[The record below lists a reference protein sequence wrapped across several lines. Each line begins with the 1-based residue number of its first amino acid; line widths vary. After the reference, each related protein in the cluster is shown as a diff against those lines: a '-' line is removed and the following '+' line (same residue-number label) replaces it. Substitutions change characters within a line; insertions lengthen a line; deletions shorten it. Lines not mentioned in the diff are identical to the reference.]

1 MLNFCSLFS
10 SSSANCLL
18 VYDENTKILIDCG
31 SSLKRTSAAL
41 LGLDTD
47 ISDIGAILVTHEHSD
62 HTSGLATISNK
73 HNIPV
78 YVNSLTLGQLPNYD
92 KMKNVSII
100 NYGEFDIGSLH
111 ITSFKTPH
119 DGVSP
124 SGYVIES
131 GNSKIT
137 VATDLGHIDRS
148 ILPYFDGSDF
158 VFIESNHDLDMLK
171 NGPYHY
177 NLKRRILS
185 DFGHLSNKA
194 CSELVCYL
202 ASRGIKKFMLGH
214 LSDSNNTP
222 GIALAES
229 TNALKFNGLTVDY
242 LSVAPK
248 DDTSEI
254 ITV

>member
-10 SSSANCLL
+10 SSSANSLL
-18 VYDENTKILIDCG
+18 VYDEKTKILIDCG

-41 LGLDTD
+41 LSLEID
-47 ISDIGAILVTHEHSD
+47 IKDIDGILVTHEHSD
-62 HTSGLATISNK
+62 HTSGLITTSNK

-78 YVNSLTLGQLPNYD
+78 YVNSLTLNEIPGKEKL
-92 KMKNVSII
+92 KNARII
-100 NYGEFDIGSLH
+100 DYGEFEVNSLH

-124 SGYVIES
+124 SGYVIKSDES
-131 GNSKIT
+131 QIT
-137 VATDLGHIDRS
+137 IATDLGHIDRS
-148 ILPYFDGSDF
+148 ILKYFDGSSF
-158 VFIESNHDLDMLK
+158 VFIESNHDLEMLK

-177 NLKRRILS
+177 NLKRRIMS

-202 ASRGIKKFMLGH
+202 ASCGIKRFMLGH

-222 GIALAES
+222 DIAYRETENALAFS
-229 TNALKFNGLTVDY
+229 GLEISD

-248 DDTSEI
+248 DEVSKL
-254 ITV
+254 ITI

>member
-1 MLNFCSLFS
+1 MEEFFERLNDFHKKYSRYFLMLLLIVAVIGIFYILPYVAVLFLPFIIGWIVS
-10 SSSANCLL
+10 FAASPM
-18 VYDENTKILIDCG
+18 VKF
-31 SSLKRTSAAL
+31 LKKKL
-41 LGLDTD
+41 HVPYMV
-47 ISDIGAILVTHEHSD
+47 GAIITVLILLSLLALIVVTAVSLVTD
-62 HTSGLATISNK
+62 A
-73 HNIPV
+73 
-78 YVNSLTLGQLPNYD
+78 
-92 KMKNVSII
+92 
-100 NYGEFDIGSLH
+100 
-111 ITSFKTPH
+111 
-119 DGVSP
+119 